1 MKLLKKLIT
10 VLVLLAAV
18 AAGVLFALQNKEPIA
33 LDLLVYTFEPH
44 SLALWLLLSLAL
56 GGLLGLLISG
66 VLIVRLRTSLSM
78 AQRKLSKV
86 ALELDALRK
95 SEPPA
100 GE

>member
-10 VLVLLAAV
+10 VLVLLAAI

-44 SLALWLLLSLAL
+44 SLALWLLLAFAL
-56 GGLLGLLISG
+56 GGLLGLAISG

-78 AQRKLSKV
+78 AQRKLSKI
-86 ALELDALRK
+86 ALELDTLRK
-95 SEPPA
+95 SGPPA

>member
-10 VLVLLAAV
+10 VLVLLAAIAV
-18 AAGVLFALQNKEPIA
+18 GVLFALQNKDPIA

-44 SLALWLLLSLAL
+44 SLALWLL
-56 GGLLGLLISG
+56 
-66 VLIVRLRTSLSM
+66 IVRLRASLSI
-78 AQRKLSKV
+78 AQRKLSKT

-100 GE
+100 SE

>member
-10 VLVLLAAV
+10 VLVLLAAIAV
-18 AAGVLFALQNKEPIA
+18 GVLFALQNEEPIA

-44 SLALWLLLSLAL
+44 SLALWLLLALAL
-56 GGLLGLLISG
+56 GGLLGLVISG
-66 VLIVRLRTSLSM
+66 VLIVRLRASLSM
-78 AQRKLSKV
+78 AQRKLSKTT
-86 ALELDALRK
+86 LEPDTLRK

>member
-1 MKLLKKLIT
+1 MKLLKKLTT
-10 VLVLLAAV
+10 VLVLLAAIAV
-18 AAGVLFALQNKEPIA
+18 GVLFALQNKEPIA

-44 SLALWLLLSLAL
+44 SLALWLLLALAL
-56 GGLLGLLISG
+56 GGMLGLLISG
-66 VLIVRLRTSLSM
+66 FLIVRLRTSLGI

>member
-10 VLVLLAAV
+10 VLVLLAAIAV
-18 AAGVLFALQNKEPIA
+18 GVLFALQNKDPIA

-44 SLALWLLLSLAL
+44 SLALWLLLALGL

-66 VLIVRLRTSLSM
+66 VLIVRLRASLSI
-78 AQRKLSKV
+78 AQRKLSKT

-100 GE
+100 SE

>member
-1 MKLLKKLIT
+1 MKAGTK
-10 VLVLLAAV
+10 VGAAKP
-18 AAGVLFALQNKEPIA
+18 GVLFALQNKEPIA

-44 SLALWLLLSLAL
+44 SLALWLLLALAL
-56 GGLLGLLISG
+56 GGMLGLLISG
-66 VLIVRLRTSLSM
+66 VLIVRLRTSLGI
-78 AQRKLSKV
+78 AQRRLSKV

>member
-1 MKLLKKLIT
+1 MKLLKKLTT
-10 VLVLLAAV
+10 VLVLLAAI
-18 AAGVLFALQNKEPIA
+18 ALGVLFALQNKEPIA

-44 SLALWLLLSLAL
+44 SLALWLLLALAL
-56 GGLLGLLISG
+56 GGMLGLLISG
-66 VLIVRLRTSLSM
+66 VLIVRLRTSLGI
-78 AQRKLSKV
+78 AQRRLSKV